1 MATVSPVGLALI
13 RRFEGCRLQAYQDS
27 KGIWTIGYGHTGPEV
42 TPGRVITQEQAEALL
57 AADLARFA
65 HGVED
70 SLARPVTP
78 LQFDALVSLAYNIG
92 LEAFRRSTVLR
103 RLNARDEQGAAEA
116 WIAWRDDGQPTE
128 AGLARRRAAEIF
140 LFGRGTR

>member
-1 MATVSPVGLALI
+1 MATVSPAGRALI
-13 RRFEGCRLQAYQDS
+13 RRFEGCRLTAYQDL
-27 KGIWTIGYGHTGPEV
+27 KGIWTIGYGHTGPDV
-42 TPGRVITQEQAEALL
+42 RPGMTITQEQAEALL

-65 HGVED
+65 TGVED
-70 SLARPVTP
+70 SLARPVTQMQ
-78 LQFDALVSLAYNIG
+78 LDALVSLAYNIG
-92 LEAFRRSTVLR
+92 LGAFRRSSVLR

-116 WIAWRDDGQPTE
+116 WILWRDDGQPTE